1 MFQLTEGKQL
11 NVDVSLRSGKWT
23 KKYLMSEVS
32 KETFEVGPISTRRH
46 IRERVSS
53 DYLQMTFRL
62 DRMEKR
68 VIRREMTSDM
78 WFVYMGG
85 LVYFLKHLFVIIV

>member
-1 MFQLTEGKQL
+1 
-11 NVDVSLRSGKWT
+11 
-23 KKYLMSEVS
+23 MSEIS
-32 KETFEVGPISTRRH
+32 NDTFEVGPISTRRH